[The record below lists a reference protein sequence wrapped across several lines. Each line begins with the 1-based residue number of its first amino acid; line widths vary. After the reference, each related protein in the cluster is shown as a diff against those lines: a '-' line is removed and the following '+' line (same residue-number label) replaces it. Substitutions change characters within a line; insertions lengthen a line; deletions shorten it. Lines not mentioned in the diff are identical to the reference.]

1 MDSLDGECTHV
12 IQTRQEYEMLLNQ
25 RDRAKREKEEAERAA
40 AREIS
45 RVKQEAAHEADR
57 AAQRAQ
63 AQIDDLLQQV
73 ERKTAE
79 IADQRALNANL
90 LRISRERAN
99 ADRGLRPKKVHTG
112 YVVVMSSEKE
122 IRYKTGRNMRAM
134 DEHGKWLPKSRKVYD
149 LDENGER
156 IKLPSGRWK
165 SHKEDKLLTAK
176 VWETVLQS
184 PYSVDFTES
193 QARQLI
199 EEDLL
204 ARKNGLLADVGITM
218 ICSGSSYE
226 NLIETEN
233 WKEIKAAHNT
243 LFSRQLRANYRV
255 GYWEYII
262 QHTKPLGIVPADM
275 RAGAK
280 NG

>member
-1 MDSLDGECTHV
+1 MGGYKTLDSLDGECTHV

-63 AQIDDLLQQV
+63 AQIDDLLQV

-122 IRYKTGRNMRAM
+122 IRYKTGRN
-134 DEHGKWLPKSRKVYD
+134 
-149 LDENGER
+149 
-156 IKLPSGRWK
+156 
-165 SHKEDKLLTAK
+165 KLLTAK

-275 RAGAK
+275 RAGTK

>member
-1 MDSLDGECTHV
+1 MDSLDDQECSHV
-12 IQTRQEYEMLLNQ
+12 IQTKQEYETLLDQ
-25 RDRAKREKEEAERAA
+25 RNRAKREKEETERAA

-63 AQIDDLLQQV
+63 AQIDDLSQQV

-99 ADRGLRPKKVHTG
+99 A
-112 YVVVMSSEKE
+112 
-122 IRYKTGRNMRAM
+122 
-134 DEHGKWLPKSRKVYD
+134 
-149 LDENGER
+149 
-156 IKLPSGRWK
+156 
-165 SHKEDKLLTAK
+165 DKLLTAK

-275 RAGAK
+275 RAGTK

>member
-1 MDSLDGECTHV
+1 M
-12 IQTRQEYEMLLNQ
+12 IQTKQEYETLLNQ
-25 RDRAKREKEEAERAA
+25 CNRAKREKEETERAA

-63 AQIDDLLQQV
+63 AQIDDLSQQV

-112 YVVVMSSEKE
+112 YVVVTSSEKE
-122 IRYKTGRNMRAM
+122 IRYRGGRN
-134 DEHGKWLPKSRKVYD
+134 
-149 LDENGER
+149 
-156 IKLPSGRWK
+156 
-165 SHKEDKLLTAK
+165 KLLTAK

-199 EEDLL
+199 EENLL
-204 ARKNGLLADVGITM
+204 TEKNGLLADVGITL
-218 ICSGSSYE
+218 ICHGNGYE
-226 NLIETEN
+226 TLTEVEN
-233 WKEIKAAHNT
+233 WKEIKILHNA

-262 QHTKPLGIVPADM
+262 QHTKPLGIVPIEM
-275 RAGAK
+275 RAVAK

>member
-1 MDSLDGECTHV
+1 MDSLADQECSHV
-12 IQTRQEYEMLLNQ
+12 IQTKQEYETLLNQ
-25 RDRAKREKEEAERAA
+25 CNRAKREKEETERAA

-45 RVKQEAAHEADR
+45 GVKQEAAHEADR

-63 AQIDDLLQQV
+63 AQIDDLIQQV

-112 YVVVMSSEKE
+112 YVVVTSSEKE
-122 IRYKTGRNMRAM
+122 IRYRGGRN
-134 DEHGKWLPKSRKVYD
+134 
-149 LDENGER
+149 
-156 IKLPSGRWK
+156 
-165 SHKEDKLLTAK
+165 KLLTAK

-199 EEDLL
+199 EENLL
-204 ARKNGLLADVGITM
+204 TEKNGLLADVGITL
-218 ICSGSSYE
+218 ICHGNGYE
-226 NLIETEN
+226 TLTEVEN
-233 WKEIKAAHNT
+233 WKEIKILHNA

-262 QHTKPLGIVPADM
+262 QHTKPLGIGPIEL
-275 RAGAK
+275 RAVAK

>member
-1 MDSLDGECTHV
+1 MGGYKTLDSLDGECTHV

-25 RDRAKREKEEAERAA
+25 RDRAKREKEEAERTA
-40 AREIS
+40 AREIT

-57 AAQRAQ
+57 AAQMAQ
-63 AQIDDLLQQV
+63 AQIDDLLQV

-122 IRYKTGRNMRAM
+122 IRYKTGRN
-134 DEHGKWLPKSRKVYD
+134 
-149 LDENGER
+149 
-156 IKLPSGRWK
+156 
-165 SHKEDKLLTAK
+165 KLLTAK

-204 ARKNGLLADVGITM
+204 ERKNGLLADVGITL

-243 LFSRQLRANYRV
+243 LFSRQLRANYRA

-262 QHTKPLGIVPADM
+262 QHTKPLGIVPTEM
-275 RAGAK
+275 RAGTK

>member
-25 RDRAKREKEEAERAA
+25 RDRAQREKEEAERAA

-45 RVKQEAAHEADR
+45 RVKQEATHEADR
-57 AAQRAQ
+57 AAQRVQ
-63 AQIDDLLQQV
+63 AQIDVLQQV

-122 IRYKTGRNMRAM
+122 IRYKTGRN
-134 DEHGKWLPKSRKVYD
+134 
-149 LDENGER
+149 
-156 IKLPSGRWK
+156 
-165 SHKEDKLLTAK
+165 KLLTAK

-275 RAGAK
+275 RAGTK

>member
-1 MDSLDGECTHV
+1 MGGYKTLDSLDGECTHV

-63 AQIDDLLQQV
+63 AQIDVLQQV

-122 IRYKTGRNMRAM
+122 IRYKNGRN
-134 DEHGKWLPKSRKVYD
+134 
-149 LDENGER
+149 
-156 IKLPSGRWK
+156 
-165 SHKEDKLLTAK
+165 KLLTAK

-275 RAGAK
+275 RAGTK

>member
-1 MDSLDGECTHV
+1 MDTLDGECTHV

-25 RDRAKREKEEAERAA
+25 RDRAQREKEEAERAA
-40 AREIS
+40 TREIT

-57 AAQRAQ
+57 AAQMAQ
-63 AQIDDLLQQV
+63 AQIDDLLQV

-122 IRYKTGRNMRAM
+122 IRYKTGRN
-134 DEHGKWLPKSRKVYD
+134 
-149 LDENGER
+149 
-156 IKLPSGRWK
+156 
-165 SHKEDKLLTAK
+165 KLLTAK

-262 QHTKPLGIVPADM
+262 QHTKPLGIIPADM
-275 RAGAK
+275 RAGTK

>member
-1 MDSLDGECTHV
+1 M
-12 IQTRQEYEMLLNQ
+12 IQTKQEYETLLNQ
-25 RDRAKREKEEAERAA
+25 CNRAKREKEETERAA

-112 YVVVMSSEKE
+112 YVVVTSSEKE
-122 IRYKTGRNMRAM
+122 IRYRGGRN
-134 DEHGKWLPKSRKVYD
+134 
-149 LDENGER
+149 
-156 IKLPSGRWK
+156 
-165 SHKEDKLLTAK
+165 KLLTAK

-199 EEDLL
+199 EENLL
-204 ARKNGLLADVGITM
+204 TEKNGLLADVGITL
-218 ICSGSSYE
+218 ICHGNGYE
-226 NLIETEN
+226 TLTEVEN
-233 WKEIKAAHNT
+233 WKEIKILHNA
-243 LFSRQLRANYRV
+243 LFSGQLRANYRV

-262 QHTKPLGIVPADM
+262 QHTKPLGIVPIEM
-275 RAGAK
+275 RAVAK

>member
-63 AQIDDLLQQV
+63 AQIDDLL
-73 ERKTAE
+73 RKTAE

-122 IRYKTGRNMRAM
+122 IRYKTGRN
-134 DEHGKWLPKSRKVYD
+134 
-149 LDENGER
+149 
-156 IKLPSGRWK
+156 
-165 SHKEDKLLTAK
+165 KLLTAK

-193 QARQLI
+193 QARKLI

-275 RAGAK
+275 RAGTK

>member
-25 RDRAKREKEEAERAA
+25 RDRAKREKEEAERTA
-40 AREIS
+40 AREIT

-57 AAQRAQ
+57 AAQMAQ
-63 AQIDDLLQQV
+63 AQIDDLLQV

-122 IRYKTGRNMRAM
+122 IRYKTGRN
-134 DEHGKWLPKSRKVYD
+134 
-149 LDENGER
+149 
-156 IKLPSGRWK
+156 
-165 SHKEDKLLTAK
+165 KLLTAK

-262 QHTKPLGIVPADM
+262 QHTKPLGIVPVDM
-275 RAGAK
+275 RAGTK

>member
-1 MDSLDGECTHV
+1 M
-12 IQTRQEYEMLLNQ
+12 IQTKQEYETLLNQ
-25 RDRAKREKEEAERAA
+25 CNRAKREKEETERAA

-112 YVVVMSSEKE
+112 YVVVTSSEKE
-122 IRYKTGRNMRAM
+122 IRYRGGRN
-134 DEHGKWLPKSRKVYD
+134 
-149 LDENGER
+149 
-156 IKLPSGRWK
+156 
-165 SHKEDKLLTAK
+165 KLLTAK

-199 EEDLL
+199 EENLL
-204 ARKNGLLADVGITM
+204 TEKNGLLADVGITL
-218 ICSGSSYE
+218 ICHGNGYE
-226 NLIETEN
+226 TLTEVEN
-233 WKEIKAAHNT
+233 WKEIKILHNA

-262 QHTKPLGIVPADM
+262 QHTKPLGIVPIEL
-275 RAGAK
+275 RAVAK

>member
-1 MDSLDGECTHV
+1 M
-12 IQTRQEYEMLLNQ
+12 IQTKQEYETLLNQ
-25 RDRAKREKEEAERAA
+25 CNRAKREKEETERAA

-112 YVVVMSSEKE
+112 YVVVTSSEKE
-122 IRYKTGRNMRAM
+122 IRYRGGRN
-134 DEHGKWLPKSRKVYD
+134 
-149 LDENGER
+149 
-156 IKLPSGRWK
+156 
-165 SHKEDKLLTAK
+165 KLLTAK

-199 EEDLL
+199 EENLL
-204 ARKNGLLADVGITM
+204 TEKNGLLADVGITL
-218 ICSGSSYE
+218 ICHGNGYE
-226 NLIETEN
+226 TLTEVEN
-233 WKEIKAAHNT
+233 WKEIKILHNA

-262 QHTKPLGIVPADM
+262 QHTKPLGIVPTEM
-275 RAGAK
+275 RVGTK

>member
-1 MDSLDGECTHV
+1 M
-12 IQTRQEYEMLLNQ
+12 IQTKQEYETLLNQ
-25 RDRAKREKEEAERAA
+25 CNRAKREKEETERAA

-112 YVVVMSSEKE
+112 YVVVTSSEKE
-122 IRYKTGRNMRAM
+122 IRYRGGRN
-134 DEHGKWLPKSRKVYD
+134 
-149 LDENGER
+149 
-156 IKLPSGRWK
+156 
-165 SHKEDKLLTAK
+165 KLLTAK

-199 EEDLL
+199 EENLL
-204 ARKNGLLADVGITM
+204 TEKNGLLEDVGITL
-218 ICSGSSYE
+218 ICHGNGYE
-226 NLIETEN
+226 TLTEVEN
-233 WKEIKAAHNT
+233 WKEIKILHNA

-262 QHTKPLGIVPADM
+262 QHTKPLGIVPIEM
-275 RAGAK
+275 RAVAK

>member
-1 MDSLDGECTHV
+1 MDSLDDQECSHV
-12 IQTRQEYEMLLNQ
+12 IQTKQEYETLLNQ
-25 RDRAKREKEEAERAA
+25 RNRAKREKEETERAA

-45 RVKQEAAHEADR
+45 RVKQDVAHEADR

-63 AQIDDLLQQV
+63 AQIDDLLQV

-79 IADQRALNANL
+79 IADQRVLNANL

-112 YVVVMSSEKE
+112 YVVVTSSEKE
-122 IRYKTGRNMRAM
+122 IRYRGGRN
-134 DEHGKWLPKSRKVYD
+134 
-149 LDENGER
+149 
-156 IKLPSGRWK
+156 
-165 SHKEDKLLTAK
+165 KLLTAK

-204 ARKNGLLADVGITM
+204 TKENGLLAEVGITL
-218 ICSGSSYE
+218 ICHGNGYE
-226 NLIETEN
+226 ALTEAEN
-233 WKEIKAAHNT
+233 WKEIKLLHNA
-243 LFSRQLRANYRV
+243 LFSRQLRANYRA

-262 QHTKPLGIVPADM
+262 QHTKPLGIVPAEM

>member
-1 MDSLDGECTHV
+1 MDTLDGECTHV

-25 RDRAKREKEEAERAA
+25 RDRAQREKEEAERAA
-40 AREIS
+40 TREIT

-57 AAQRAQ
+57 AAQMAQ

-90 LRISRERAN
+90 LRILRERAN

-112 YVVVMSSEKE
+112 YVVVTSSEKE
-122 IRYKTGRNMRAM
+122 IRYRGGRN
-134 DEHGKWLPKSRKVYD
+134 
-149 LDENGER
+149 
-156 IKLPSGRWK
+156 
-165 SHKEDKLLTAK
+165 KLLTAK

-199 EEDLL
+199 EENLL
-204 ARKNGLLADVGITM
+204 TEKNGLLADVGITL
-218 ICSGSSYE
+218 ICHGNGYE
-226 NLIETEN
+226 TLTEVEN
-233 WKEIKAAHNT
+233 WKEIKILHNA

-262 QHTKPLGIVPADM
+262 QHTKPLGIVPIEM
-275 RAGAK
+275 RAVAK

>member
-1 MDSLDGECTHV
+1 MGGYKTLDSLDGECTHV

-25 RDRAKREKEEAERAA
+25 RDRAQREKEEAERAA
-40 AREIS
+40 TREIT

-57 AAQRAQ
+57 AAQMAQ
-63 AQIDDLLQQV
+63 AQIDDLLQV

-122 IRYKTGRNMRAM
+122 IRYKTGRN
-134 DEHGKWLPKSRKVYD
+134 
-149 LDENGER
+149 
-156 IKLPSGRWK
+156 
-165 SHKEDKLLTAK
+165 KLLTAK

-275 RAGAK
+275 RVGMK

>member
-1 MDSLDGECTHV
+1 M
-12 IQTRQEYEMLLNQ
+12 
-25 RDRAKREKEEAERAA
+25 
-40 AREIS
+40 
-45 RVKQEAAHEADR
+45 
-57 AAQRAQ
+57 
-63 AQIDDLLQQV
+63 
-73 ERKTAE
+73 
-79 IADQRALNANL
+79 
-90 LRISRERAN
+90 
-99 ADRGLRPKKVHTG
+99 
-112 YVVVMSSEKE
+112 MSSEKE
-122 IRYKTGRNMRAM
+122 IRYKTGRN
-134 DEHGKWLPKSRKVYD
+134 
-149 LDENGER
+149 
-156 IKLPSGRWK
+156 
-165 SHKEDKLLTAK
+165 KLLTAK

-184 PYSVDFTES
+184 PYSVDFTEN

-275 RAGAK
+275 RAGTK

>member
-63 AQIDDLLQQV
+63 AQIDDLLV

-122 IRYKTGRNMRAM
+122 IRYKTGRN
-134 DEHGKWLPKSRKVYD
+134 
-149 LDENGER
+149 
-156 IKLPSGRWK
+156 
-165 SHKEDKLLTAK
+165 KLLTAK

-275 RAGAK
+275 RAGTK

>member
-1 MDSLDGECTHV
+1 M
-12 IQTRQEYEMLLNQ
+12 IQTKQEYETLLNQ
-25 RDRAKREKEEAERAA
+25 RNRAKREKEETERAA

-57 AAQRAQ
+57 AAQMAQ
-63 AQIDDLLQQV
+63 AQIDGLLQV

-99 ADRGLRPKKVHTG
+99 ADRGLRPKKIHTG

-122 IRYKTGRNMRAM
+122 IRYKNGRN
-134 DEHGKWLPKSRKVYD
+134 
-149 LDENGER
+149 
-156 IKLPSGRWK
+156 
-165 SHKEDKLLTAK
+165 KLLAAK

-184 PYSVDFTES
+184 PYSVDFTER

-204 ARKNGLLADVGITM
+204 TKENGLLADVGITL
-218 ICSGSSYE
+218 ICRGSSYE
-226 NLIETEN
+226 NLIETEK
-233 WKEIKAAHNT
+233 WKEIKSTHNT
-243 LFSRQLRANYRV
+243 LFSRQFRANYRA

-262 QHTKPLGIVPADM
+262 QHTKPLGIIPTEM
-275 RAGAK
+275 RAGTK

>member
-63 AQIDDLLQQV
+63 ALLQQV

-122 IRYKTGRNMRAM
+122 IRYKTGRN
-134 DEHGKWLPKSRKVYD
+134 
-149 LDENGER
+149 
-156 IKLPSGRWK
+156 
-165 SHKEDKLLTAK
+165 KLLTAK

-275 RAGAK
+275 RAGTK